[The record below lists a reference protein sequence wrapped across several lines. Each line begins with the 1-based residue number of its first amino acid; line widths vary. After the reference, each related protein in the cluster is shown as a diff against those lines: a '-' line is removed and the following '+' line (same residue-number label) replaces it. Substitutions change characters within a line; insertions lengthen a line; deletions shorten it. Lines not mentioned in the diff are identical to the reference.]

1 MRMYNQKQVEQLR
14 KRYPEGTRL
23 CLDFMDE
30 AGMPPG
36 LQGTVAFIDD
46 AGQIHMHWENGRS
59 LAIVPG
65 VDSFHRVDGQQ
76 RKCQRGKKRRRS
88 EVCRGSMETF

>member
-30 AGMPPG
+30 AGMP
-36 LQGTVAFIDD
+36 VAFIDD

-65 VDSFHRVDGQQ
+65 VDSFHRVDGPAKEVPKSEKAKKERSLQ
-76 RKCQRGKKRRRS
+76 R
-88 EVCRGSMETF
+88 

>member
-14 KRYPEGTRL
+14 KRYPKGTRL

-65 VDSFHRVDGQQ
+65 VDSFHRVDGPAKEVPKSEKAKKERSQQ
-76 RKCQRGKKRRRS
+76 R
-88 EVCRGSMETF
+88 

>member
-1 MRMYNQKQVEQLR
+1 MRIYNQKQVEQLR

-30 AGMPPG
+30 AGMPSG

-59 LAIVPG
+59 LALIPG
-65 VDSFHRVDGQQ
+65 EDSFHRVDGSAKEVSKDKKVKKEQSLQ
-76 RKCQRGKKRRRS
+76 R
-88 EVCRGSMETF
+88 

>member
-46 AGQIHMHWENGRS
+46 AGQIHMHWEDVYKRQTFRIAH
-59 LAIVPG
+59 LQ
-65 VDSFHRVDGQQ
+65 SFKQNVQ
-76 RKCQRGKKRRRS
+76 R
-88 EVCRGSMETF
+88 

>member
-1 MRMYNQKQVEQLR
+1 MRTYDQKQVEQLR
-14 KRYPEGTRL
+14 KRYPKGTRL

-46 AGQIHMHWENGRS
+46 AGQIHMNWDCGRS
-59 LAIVPG
+59 LALIPG
-65 VDSFHRVDGQQ
+65 VDSFSRL
-76 RKCQRGKKRRRS
+76 S
-88 EVCRGSMETF
+88 EPTKIKGGDAR

>member
-14 KRYPEGTRL
+14 MRYPEGTRL

-59 LAIVPG
+59 LALIPG
-65 VDSFHRVDGQQ
+65 EDSFHRIDGPANEVPKSEKAKKERSRQ
-76 RKCQRGKKRRRS
+76 R
-88 EVCRGSMETF
+88 

>member
-14 KRYPEGTRL
+14 KRYPKGTRL
-23 CLDFMDE
+23 CLAFMDE

-46 AGQIHMHWENGRS
+46 AGPIHMHWENGRS
-59 LAIVPG
+59 LASVPG
-65 VDSFHRVDGQQ
+65 VDSFHRVDGSANEVPKDEISKKGRSLQ
-76 RKCQRGKKRRRS
+76 R
-88 EVCRGSMETF
+88 

>member
-14 KRYPEGTRL
+14 KRYPKGTRL

-65 VDSFHRVDGQQ
+65 VVFSVPNQT
-76 RKCQRGKKRRRS
+76 S
-88 EVCRGSMETF
+88 LNCRIQYSN

>member
-1 MRMYNQKQVEQLR
+1 MRTYDQKQVEQLR
-14 KRYPEGTRL
+14 KRYPKGTRL

-59 LAIVPG
+59 HAIVPS
-65 VDSFHRVDGQQ
+65 VDSFHRVDGPANEVPKDEKEKKERSQQ
-76 RKCQRGKKRRRS
+76 R
-88 EVCRGSMETF
+88 

>member
-1 MRMYNQKQVEQLR
+1 
-14 KRYPEGTRL
+14 
-23 CLDFMDE
+23 
-30 AGMPPG
+30 MPPG

-65 VDSFHRVDGQQ
+65 VDSVSYTHLDVYKRQIRHRS
-76 RKCQRGKKRRRS
+76 C
-88 EVCRGSMETF
+88 

>member
-1 MRMYNQKQVEQLR
+1 MSIYDQKQVEQLR
-14 KRYPEGTRL
+14 KRYPKGTRL

-46 AGQIHMHWENGRS
+46 AGQIQMNWDCGRS
-59 LAIVPG
+59 LALIPG
-65 VDSFHRVDGQQ
+65 VDSFSRLSAPKEKDGDA
-76 RKCQRGKKRRRS
+76 R
-88 EVCRGSMETF
+88 

>member
-14 KRYPEGTRL
+14 KRYPKGTRL

-46 AGQIHMHWENGRS
+46 AGQIHMNWDCGRS
-59 LAIVPG
+59 LALIPG
-65 VDSFHRVDGQQ
+65 VDSFSRLPAHKEKDGDA
-76 RKCQRGKKRRRS
+76 R
-88 EVCRGSMETF
+88 

>member
-1 MRMYNQKQVEQLR
+1 MKIYDQKQVEQSR
-14 KRYPEGTRL
+14 KRYPKGTRL

-46 AGQIHMHWENGRS
+46 AGQIHMH
-59 LAIVPG
+59 
-65 VDSFHRVDGQQ
+65 
-76 RKCQRGKKRRRS
+76 
-88 EVCRGSMETF
+88 

>member
-23 CLDFMDE
+23 CLNFMDE

-65 VDSFHRVDGQQ
+65 VDSFHRVDGPAKEAPKSEKAKKERSQQ
-76 RKCQRGKKRRRS
+76 R
-88 EVCRGSMETF
+88 

>member
-65 VDSFHRVDGQQ
+65 VGSDS
-76 RKCQRGKKRRRS
+76 RKIFFEKILDVLTMMGGGLSDVR
-88 EVCRGSMETF
+88 

>member
-14 KRYPEGTRL
+14 KRYPKGTRL

-46 AGQIHMHWENGRS
+46 AGQIHMH
-59 LAIVPG
+59 
-65 VDSFHRVDGQQ
+65 
-76 RKCQRGKKRRRS
+76 
-88 EVCRGSMETF
+88 

>member
-46 AGQIHMHWENGRS
+46 AGQIQMNWDCGRS
-59 LAIVPG
+59 LALIPG
-65 VDSFHRVDGQQ
+65 VDSFSRLSAPKEKDGDA
-76 RKCQRGKKRRRS
+76 R
-88 EVCRGSMETF
+88 